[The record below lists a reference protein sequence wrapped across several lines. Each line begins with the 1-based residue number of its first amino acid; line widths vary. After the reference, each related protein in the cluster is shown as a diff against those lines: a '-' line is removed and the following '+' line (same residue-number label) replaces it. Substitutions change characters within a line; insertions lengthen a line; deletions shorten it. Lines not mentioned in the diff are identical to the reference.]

1 MEDRMKDKRLTTSR
15 PIRMNWLF
23 EIEPYS
29 RPQTDTL
36 ADLRDDLRLKKLLKR
51 AVEREVAPLSLIE
64 SIRAG
69 IRA

>member
-1 MEDRMKDKRLTTSR
+1 MENEIYIPAKSKA
-15 PIRMNWLF
+15 IRMNWLF

-29 RPQTDTL
+29 RPRAETL
-36 ADLRDDLRLKKLLKR
+36 EDVRDNLRLKKLMKR

>member
-1 MEDRMKDKRLTTSR
+1 MEDRMKDKPLTTSR

-51 AVEREVAPLSLIE
+51 AMNREVAPLSLIE

>member
-1 MEDRMKDKRLTTSR
+1 MKDKPLTNSR

-29 RPQTDTL
+29 RPQIDTL

-51 AVEREVAPLSLIE
+51 AVEREVAPLSLIK
-64 SIRAG
+64 SIREG

>member
-1 MEDRMKDKRLTTSR
+1 MKCQTLAKPVVNR
-15 PIRMNWLF
+15 PNWLF

-29 RPQTDTL
+29 RADNETL
-36 ADLRDDLRLKKLLKR
+36 ADLRDNLRLKKLLKR
-51 AVEREVAPLSLIE
+51 AIEREVAPLSLIE

>member
-1 MEDRMKDKRLTTSR
+1 MKHQNSR

-23 EIEPYS
+23 EVEPYA
-29 RPQTDTL
+29 RPQTDSL
-36 ADLRDDLRLKKLLKR
+36 IDVRDNLRLKKLLKR

>member
-1 MEDRMKDKRLTTSR
+1 MMAGEKQR

-23 EIEPYS
+23 EVEPYS
-29 RPQTDTL
+29 RPQTETL
-36 ADLRDDLRLKKLLKR
+36 VDIRDNLRLKKNLKR

>member
-1 MEDRMKDKRLTTSR
+1 MKENIAR
-15 PIRMNWLF
+15 PIRTNWLSD
-23 EIEPYS
+23 IEPYE

-36 ADLRDDLRLKKLLKR
+36 ADIRDNLRLKKVLKR

>member
-1 MEDRMKDKRLTTSR
+1 MTDKTAR

-29 RPQTDTL
+29 RPQTETL
-36 ADLRDDLRLKKLLKR
+36 EQVRDNLRLKKFLKR
-51 AVEREVAPLSLIE
+51 AVERDVAPLSLIE

>member
-1 MEDRMKDKRLTTSR
+1 MEKEIYVTAKSKA
-15 PIRMNWLF
+15 IRMNWLF

-29 RPQTDTL
+29 RPQTETL
-36 ADLRDDLRLKKLLKR
+36 EDVRDNLRLKKLMKR

-64 SIRAG
+64 SIRTR